1 MASLTA
7 YFLVKIMPFWGLT
20 LTGASVVFLTPLVY
34 VTNKE
39 FIDEHLSNANEMV
52 NAQSAQFRDLAGGH
66 MATAGSTLKSYAGDY
81 TTKAQEM
88 VGGATGKRSPS
99 SGSTVKAADFPTAP
113 KQEPA
118 VSEKLVPEPQLA
130 A

>member
-1 MASLTA
+1 MAYYLI
-7 YFLVKIMPFWGLT
+7 KIMPFWGLT
-20 LTGASVVFLTPLVY
+20 LTAASVVFLTPLVY

-52 NAQSAQFRDLAGGH
+52 SAQSAQFRDLASGH
-66 MATAGSTLKSYAGDY
+66 VATAGSTLKNYAGDY

-88 VGGATGKRSPS
+88 VGSATGKRSAS
-99 SGSTVKAADFPTAP
+99 SGSTVKAEDFPKAP
-113 KQEPA
+113 KEAPT
-118 VSEKLVPEPQLA
+118 VTTGITPEPQVA